1 MAIVAFITW
10 LVTAVCGLGLLS
22 IYLIEYDGGLPT
34 SRLPKTAI
42 GGHVLFAVAGLSA
55 WTLFL
60 FTSMRRV
67 AWAAVAILVVVAILG
82 FTMLFRWVGTYRTNR
97 AQSPVLMPV
106 GAQGV
111 GAQRV
116 GFQGVGVQGATM
128 QPPAPPERHL
138 PIALITVH
146 GVLAV
151 VTLLLVLLTTLDV
164 AGP

>member
-22 IYLIEYDGGLPT
+22 IYLIEYDGALPT

-67 AWAAVAILVVVAILG
+67 AWATVAILVVVAILG

-97 AQSPVLMPV
+97 AQSPVLMPA
-106 GAQGV
+106 GAQSL
-111 GAQRV
+111 

>member
-1 MAIVAFITW
+1 MAIAAFITW

-42 GGHVLFAVAGLSA
+42 GGHVLFAVAGLTA

-67 AWAAVAILVVVAILG
+67 AWATVAILVVVAILG
-82 FTMLFRWVGTYRTNR
+82 FTMLFRWVGTYRANR
-97 AQSPVLMPV
+97 ALPPVMMP
-106 GAQGV
+106 
-111 GAQRV
+111 
-116 GFQGVGVQGATM
+116 VGVQGAGFQRTTV
-128 QPPAPPERHL
+128 QPPAPPERQL
-138 PIALITVH
+138 PIALITLH

-164 AGP
+164 AGT

>member
-1 MAIVAFITW
+1 MAIAAFITW

-42 GGHVLFAVAGLSA
+42 GGHVLFAVAGLTA

-67 AWAAVAILVVVAILG
+67 AWATVAILVVVAILG

-97 AQSPVLMPV
+97 APSPVLMPV
-106 GAQGV
+106 GAQGT
-111 GAQRV
+111 
-116 GFQGVGVQGATM
+116 GFQQTTV

-138 PIALITVH
+138 PIALITLH

-164 AGP
+164 AGT

>member
-1 MAIVAFITW
+1 LMAIVAFITW

-22 IYLIEYDGGLPT
+22 IYLIEYDGALPT

-42 GGHVLFAVAGLSA
+42 GGHVLFAVAGLTA

-60 FTSMRRV
+60 FTSMRKV
-67 AWAAVAILVVVAILG
+67 AWATVAILVVVALLG
-82 FTMLFRWVGTYRTNR
+82 FTMLFRWVGTYRANR
-97 AQSPVLMPV
+97 TSPPVLMPV
-106 GAQGV
+106 GVRGV
-111 GAQRV
+111 GSR
-116 GFQGVGVQGATM
+116 ATTIE
-128 QPPAPPERHL
+128 PPAPPERHL

-164 AGP
+164 GA